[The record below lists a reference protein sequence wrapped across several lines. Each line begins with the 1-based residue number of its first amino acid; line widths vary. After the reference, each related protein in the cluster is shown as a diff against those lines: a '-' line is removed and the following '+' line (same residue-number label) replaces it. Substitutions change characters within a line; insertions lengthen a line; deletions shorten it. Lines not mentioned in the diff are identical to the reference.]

1 MARCR
6 EQTCDLMPG
15 ICCLKCDLAP
25 MCTSACELPQMG
37 VEIPEDCSAY
47 ETDTMEQMT
56 IEDLLGSGEE
66 YDGKT

>member
-1 MARCR
+1 
-6 EQTCDLMPG
+6 
-15 ICCLKCDLAP
+15 

-37 VEIPEDCSAY
+37 VEIPEECSAY